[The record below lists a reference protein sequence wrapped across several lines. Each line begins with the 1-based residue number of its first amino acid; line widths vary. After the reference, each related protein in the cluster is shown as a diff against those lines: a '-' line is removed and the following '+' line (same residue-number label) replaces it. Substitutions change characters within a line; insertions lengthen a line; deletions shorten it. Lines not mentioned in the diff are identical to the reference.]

1 MTKKLDYKKT
11 LNETKEK
18 LTMGKNPFKDKDN
31 KNKVLS
37 DDEIKQLLNAISK
50 EPEKEK
56 EEKYSRK
63 IKIYD
68 FKRPDVLSLNNVKDV
83 STIFDKVAQS
93 WSRFDCLKNEA
104 HPTVHVLSV
113 DQLR

>member
-37 DDEIKQLLNAISK
+37 DDEIKQLLN
-50 EPEKEK
+50 
-56 EEKYSRK
+56 
-63 IKIYD
+63 
-68 FKRPDVLSLNNVKDV
+68 
-83 STIFDKVAQS
+83 
-93 WSRFDCLKNEA
+93 
-104 HPTVHVLSV
+104 
-113 DQLR
+113 